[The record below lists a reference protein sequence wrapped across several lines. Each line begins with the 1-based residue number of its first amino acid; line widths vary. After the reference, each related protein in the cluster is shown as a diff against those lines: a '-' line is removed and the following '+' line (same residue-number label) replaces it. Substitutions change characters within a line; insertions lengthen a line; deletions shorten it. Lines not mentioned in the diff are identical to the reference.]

1 MTVYRANR
9 QRHCCARMAAVACHR
24 GTSAFVL
31 LLLIAGVIGAGA
43 FLVNARLRHSANSS
57 AGPVTGGGITQ
68 DPGGHPAGKHSVTI
82 NPGPPAPKIE
92 CGVVAADGTPV
103 TVGCATCHVNRNPD
117 HENRTSGDLKDFHQ
131 SIVVAHGNLTCLSCH
146 NESGYDKLKLA
157 DGTAVEYPDVMQL
170 CAQCHGPQMTDYL
183 HGAHGGMAGY
193 WDLTKGPRVRNNC
206 VDCHHPHQPAFP
218 SMQPAFKPFD
228 RFLGDHHEGGA
239 HD

>member
-1 MTVYRANR
+1 MTVNRANR
-9 QRHCCARMAAVACHR
+9 HRPLRIASVARQR
-24 GTSAFVL
+24 GTAMFIL
-31 LLLIAGVIGAGA
+31 LLLIAGAIGAGA
-43 FLVNARLRHSANSS
+43 FLVKARLRNSASE
-57 AGPVTGGGITQ
+57 GIVTGGSKTQ
-68 DPGGHPAGKHSVTI
+68 EPVQQPAAEHPVTI
-82 NPGPPAPKIE
+82 NPGPPTPKVE

-103 TVGCATCHVNRNPD
+103 TVGCATCHANRNPD
-117 HENRTSGDLKDFHQ
+117 HGNRTSEDLKEFHQ
-131 SIVVAHGNLTCLSCH
+131 SILVAHGNLNCLSCH
-146 NESGYDKLKLA
+146 NESNYDQLKLA

-193 WDLTKGPRVRNNC
+193 WDLSRGPRVRNNC